1 MKKPYDKEG
10 YRDSETVTLE
20 RGRTVVTHYW
30 TQKGRMFLY
39 NFLKKHGIFPTAE
52 RDESM
57 KSLLG
62 VTA

>member
-30 TQKGRMFLY
+30 TQKGRLFIY
-39 NFLKKHGIFPTAE
+39 NTLKKIKIVPLAE
-52 RDESM
+52 REEIMDA
-57 KSLLG
+57 LL
-62 VTA
+62 